1 MGTTGSG
8 KSEAIEAAA
17 LQRASGF
24 EELAQLARP
33 ALVRAAYAVTGRR
46 EDAEDAVQSSLVKAM
61 GAWQRVAGQERW
73 RQQAYVRQ
81 IVVNT
86 CRSGWR
92 KWGARVSVGD
102 MPELVQPPRTEAVD
116 DREMVRQ
123 ALDRLPA
130 RQREVLLL
138 RYYEDLSEA
147 EIATRLGCASGTVKS
162 SAARALRALRD
173 MLPEYS
179 GQPPAGSRR
188 SASDDKTPPG
198 TAPLAPGPGPV
209 ALKSA

>member
-1 MGTTGSG
+1 VRTTGPG
-8 KSEAIEAAA
+8 EAGTFEAAA
-17 LQRASGF
+17 VQEAIGF
-24 EELAQLARP
+24 EELAQSARP

-102 MPELVQPPRTEAVD
+102 MPELVQQPATDAVD
-116 DREMVRQ
+116 DRELVRQ
-123 ALDRLPA
+123 ALERLPS

-138 RYYEDLSEA
+138 RYFEDLSEA
-147 EIATRLGCASGTVKS
+147 EIAPSSG
-162 SAARALRALRD
+162 ALRTKA
-173 MLPEYS
+173 
-179 GQPPAGSRR
+179 
-188 SASDDKTPPG
+188 
-198 TAPLAPGPGPV
+198 TAPDAPAPGPA

>member
-1 MGTTGSG
+1 VRATGPGEAGTIETATLQ
-8 KSEAIEAAA
+8 EAI
-17 LQRASGF
+17 GF
-24 EELAQLARP
+24 EELAQSARP

-102 MPELVQPPRTEAVD
+102 MPELVQQPATDAVD
-116 DREMVRQ
+116 DRELVRQ
-123 ALDRLPA
+123 ALDSLPA

-147 EIATRLGCASGTVKS
+147 EIATRLGCAPGTVKS
-162 SAARALRALRD
+162 SAAVAGPD
-173 MLPEYS
+173 S
-179 GQPPAGSRR
+179 PA
-188 SASDDKTPPG
+188 
-198 TAPLAPGPGPV
+198 PGPV

>member
-1 MGTTGSG
+1 MRTTGPG
-8 KSEAIEAAA
+8 EAGTFEAAA
-17 LQRASGF
+17 IQEAIGF
-24 EELAQLARP
+24 EELAQSARP

-102 MPELVQPPRTEAVD
+102 MPELVQQPATDAVD
-116 DREMVRQ
+116 DRELVRQ
-123 ALDRLPA
+123 ALDRLPSRRA
-130 RQREVLLL
+130 RSPVAALL
-138 RYYEDLSEA
+138 RRPLRGRDRHA
-147 EIATRLGCASGTVKS
+147 PRL
-162 SAARALRALRD
+162 RPRD
-173 MLPEYS
+173 REEL
-179 GQPPAGSRR
+179 GGA
-188 SASDDKTPPG
+188 G
-198 TAPLAPGPGPV
+198 TARPLLHAP
-209 ALKSA
+209 